1 MTATAIYAFAT
12 LAIALVVAAL
22 AITVSRRKVTANPK
36 GLDLNDP
43 EQRARFDR
51 L

>member
-22 AITVSRRKVTANPK
+22 AVAVTKRAQELPPK
-36 GLDLNDP
+36 PLDLNDP